1 MEAWERVL
9 YIMQQENLN
18 KNSMSVRIGLNQNV
32 TIGSVVNEKKN
43 PRPTTL
49 RRIADAFPRYNRD
62 WVLAG
67 EEPILNSEFSE
78 IIKDENKIK
87 LVPLMPI
94 SAQGGT
100 LNDFVVSVKE
110 SGCEKIVSPIR
121 NVDLA
126 ITVQGDSM
134 APEFPNGSTV
144 FVQKINE
151 KAFIDWGKAYVLDT
165 CNGVVIKTLVPSEK
179 EENIKCVSINQNP
192 IYAPF
197 EIETSAIYGIYR
209 IKLCL
214 SLK

>member
-43 PRPTTL
+43 PRQVTL
-49 RRIADAFPRYNRD
+49 KRIADAFPRYNRN
-62 WVLAG
+62 WIMEG

-78 IIKDENKIK
+78 IIKDEDKVI

-100 LNDFVVSVKE
+100 LNDFVVSVKK
-110 SGCEKIVSPIR
+110 SDCEKIISPIR

-126 ITVQGDSM
+126 ITVQGESM

-165 CNGVVIKTLVPSEK
+165 CNGVVIKILIPSEK
-179 EENIKCVSINQNP
+179 EGYIKCVSINKDP
-192 IYAPF
+192 PVVTL
-197 EIETSAIYGIYR
+197 EDGLPMR
-209 IKLCL
+209 CPGRCL
-214 SLK
+214 